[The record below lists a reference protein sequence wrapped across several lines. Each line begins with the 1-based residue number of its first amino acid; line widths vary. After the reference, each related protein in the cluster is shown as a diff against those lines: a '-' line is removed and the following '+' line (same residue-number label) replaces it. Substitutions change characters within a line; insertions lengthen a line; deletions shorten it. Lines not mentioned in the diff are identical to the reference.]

1 MIAIASLALVAAA
14 QPKPIEQADIES
26 RYSDSY
32 TECTRDALATADTV
46 FCVVTE
52 SKAQEPKL
60 DEALAAALKALP
72 AKRKTALR
80 LAQAAWRRGAAA
92 KCDQAIADEQFE
104 RVAQAK
110 RGQCMLD
117 ETIRRTLELERSR
130 SKKAAMR

>member
-1 MIAIASLALVAAA
+1 MASALLVAAG
-14 QPKPIEQADIES
+14 QPKPIEQADIEA
-26 RYSDSY
+26 RYSDSF

-52 SKAQEPKL
+52 AKTQEPKL

-72 AKRKTALR
+72 ARRKAALR
-80 LAQAAWRRGAAA
+80 LEQAAWRKDAAA
-92 KCDQAIADEQFE
+92 KCDQAVADEQFE

-130 SKKAAMR
+130 ARRAALR